1 MLLSLL
7 FLGEKWRI
15 GGVVNYDLRRE
26 KVRGR
31 LAAQGIDLLA
41 VGPSSNMRY
50 LLGYVPHPD
59 ERPCLLLLTPEGEAL
74 LVPDVNLADA
84 RAQVGLELASY
95 SDEAGPGAA
104 FARALGNLGIGAN
117 ASVALDGPM
126 RTDFALLVLERT
138 GWQPAVS
145 GDVVIGPLRLVKE
158 ADEVNL
164 LRASAAC
171 ADTAMEAALEFLRP
185 GVKESE
191 IAAVVRDAFA
201 RAGSPYGI
209 FTLIGAGPNGAF
221 PHHEA
226 GDRSVVAGDAVV
238 IDIGASRH
246 GYFSDITRMAVVG
259 DPPSGYEDV
268 HEVVERA
275 VEAALEAARPGAR
288 VRDVDAAARSV
299 IADAGFGE
307 HFPHRTGHGLGLEEH
322 EPPFITRTGE
332 TRLEEGM
339 VFSIE
344 PGVYLP
350 GRFGVRL
357 EEIVVLEEKG
367 PAIMSRLGREAFGV
381 PG

>member
-1 MLLSLL
+1 M
-7 FLGEKWRI
+7 
-15 GGVVNYDLRRE
+15 GGVVNYDLRR
-26 KVRGR
+26 KAVRGR
-31 LAAQGIDLLA
+31 LAALGIDLLA

-59 ERPCLLLLTPEGEAL
+59 ERPCLLLLTPEGEHF

-84 RAQVGLELASY
+84 KAHVGLELSSY
-95 SDEAGPGAA
+95 SDEAGPVAA
-104 FARALGNLGIGAN
+104 FARALGSLGIGAN

-126 RTDFALLVLERT
+126 RTDFALLVLGRT

-145 GDVVIGPLRLVKE
+145 GDVLIGPLRLVK
-158 ADEVNL
+158 DGVEVDL

-171 ADTAMEAALEFLRP
+171 ADAAMEAALEFLRP

-191 IAAVVRDAFA
+191 IAAVVRDAFT
-201 RAGSPYGI
+201 RSGSPDGI

-238 IDIGASRH
+238 IDIGASLE
-246 GYFSDITRMAVVG
+246 GYHSDITRMAVVG
-259 DPPSGYEDV
+259 DAPVGYEDV
-268 HEVVERA
+268 HAVVERA
-275 VEAALEAARPGAR
+275 VRAALDVARPGAC
-288 VRDVDAAARSV
+288 VKDVDAAARSV

-307 HFPHRTGHGLGLEEH
+307 YFPHRTGHGLGLDEH
-322 EPPFITRTGE
+322 EHPFITRTGE
-332 TRLEEGM
+332 THLEEGM

-350 GRFGVRL
+350 GQFGVRL
-357 EEIVVLEEKG
+357 EEIVVLEHDG
-367 PAIMSRLGREAFGV
+367 PAVLSRLGRGV
-381 PG
+381 FRGPG